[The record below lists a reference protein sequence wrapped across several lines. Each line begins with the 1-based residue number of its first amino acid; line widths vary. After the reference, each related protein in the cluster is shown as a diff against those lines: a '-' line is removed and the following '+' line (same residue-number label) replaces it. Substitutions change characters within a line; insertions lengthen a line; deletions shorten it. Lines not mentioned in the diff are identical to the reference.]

1 MQVDPNDIVL
11 HLYKA
16 GLLSSDDVEIKTL
29 PGGVSSDI
37 HLVNDGKKSF
47 VIKRALPKLR
57 VVDDWYA
64 DVSRNQ
70 FEQAYMQYVEEF
82 MPGSVPAILHSDRN
96 LGFFVMEYFGDN
108 YLNWKDLLLRN
119 DVNPQHAKEAARF
132 LGRVHRQS
140 WHDDRVSRNFDT
152 TQNFFDLRIEPY
164 LLATAKRHAPL
175 SNYFEEEAKCMRETR
190 ICLVHGDFSPKNILI
205 GPDRM
210 IVLDCEVAWYGEP
223 AFDLAFM
230 MNHFLLKSLHFA
242 PNGESYLDLI
252 DDFWGTYCNALSDEH
267 DIDDLESRVAHLL
280 PMLFLARIDGKST
293 AEYITDDYK
302 KDIVRRFV
310 TRFLP
315 LRASRLADL
324 VWEWKD
330 ELKSHASGEILT

>member
-1 MQVDPNDIVL
+1 MDPHDIVL
-11 HLYKA
+11 HLQKA
-16 GLLSSDDVEIKTL
+16 GLLSSDDVKIETL
-29 PGGVSSDI
+29 QGGVSSDI
-37 HLVNDGKKSF
+37 HLVRDGKNSF

-70 FEQAYMQYVEEF
+70 VEQAYIQYAEKLI
-82 MPGSVPAILHSDRN
+82 PGSVPAILHSDRN
-96 LGFFVMEYFGDN
+96 LGFFVMEYFGDE

-132 LGRVHRQS
+132 LGRVHSHS
-140 WHDDRVSRNFDT
+140 WHNDQVRRNFDT
-152 TQNFFDLRIEPY
+152 TQNFFALRIEPY
-164 LLATAKRHAPL
+164 LLATAKKHAPL
-175 SNYFEEEAKCMRETR
+175 AVYYEKEAERIKETR

-280 PMLFLARIDGKST
+280 PMLYLARIDGKSQ
-293 AEYITDDYK
+293 AEYITDGYK

-310 TRFLP
+310 TQLLP
-315 LRASRLADL
+315 LHELRLADL
-324 VWEWKD
+324 VGEWRA
-330 ELKSHASGEILT
+330 ELRSHEKHWKEY